1 VTANVGV
8 GSLGSA
14 LRERIDP
21 RARSRLEVR
30 ESGPAIFL
38 EAELHGVFRTVFTS
52 RLGGISEGPF
62 ASLNLDAR
70 SADEP
75 GAVEQNRARV
85 MGILEADDTVAEAEA
100 GFGRRFVNPLQA
112 HGVRV
117 VGAAEYVRDH
127 DGTPCDGLTL
137 NPNLDSGLAALLLF
151 ADCVPVVLVGEVDMA
166 VVHGGWRG
174 ILGGVVQQGGRAM
187 TSSPGGAI
195 IGPSIGPCCFTVGE
209 EVAQAFAGRYGP
221 EVVVT
226 PGLAGPAPAGGR
238 PGGRPGL
245 AGPEADAAAAAGSG
259 VASVYRIDL
268 WAAVTKA
275 LAEVGVNE
283 GQVVNPRLCT
293 ACNKDFFYSYRREG
307 PVTGRQGCIVWTVE
321 T

>member
-1 VTANVGV
+1 VTANVGE
-8 GSLGSA
+8 GSLASA
-14 LRERIDP
+14 LRERIDS
-21 RARSRLEVR
+21 RARSRFEVR
-30 ESGPAIFL
+30 ESGPAVFL
-38 EAELHGVFRTVFTS
+38 EAELPGVFRTVFTS

-70 SADEP
+70 SEDEP

-85 MGILEADDTVAEAEA
+85 MGILEADDAVAGA
-100 GFGRRFVNPLQA
+100 GIGRRFVNPLQA

-151 ADCVPVVLVGEVDMA
+151 ADCVPVVLAGEVDMA

-187 TSSPGGAI
+187 TSSPGGAV

-209 EVAQAFAGRYGP
+209 EVARAFAARYGP
-221 EVVVT
+221 EVVVP
-226 PGLAGPAPAGGR
+226 PGLAGPAPTEGQPKSGR
-238 PGGRPGL
+238 SGL
-245 AGPEADAAAAAGSG
+245 AGPEADAPAAAGPG
-259 VASVYRIDL
+259 VAGVHRIDL

-293 ACNKDFFYSYRREG
+293 ACSKDFFYSYRREG
-307 PVTGRQGCIVWTVE
+307 PVTGRQGCVAWTVE
-321 T
+321 A